1 MQSGMLVDMV
11 RVCAV
16 SLQVVS
22 VFLVEQEAGPH
33 PRMRMEEEVSKCL
46 GELGQ

>member
-1 MQSGMLVDMV
+1 MLSGMLVDMV

-22 VFLVEQEAGPH
+22 VFSVEQEAGRR
-33 PRMRMEEEVSKCL
+33 PRMRMEEVVSNRL